1 MTPSRALLALA
12 AALASVACAP
22 VQVNRMDVKEQKD
35 LSGRWNDTDAR
46 LVAEEMIGD
55 SLARPWLPTAQQR
68 LKRTPTVIVG
78 GVRNQSMEH
87 INTDTF
93 VEELQRALIN
103 SGQVSFVASKDE
115 RLQLR
120 EERLDQDANAS
131 DATRKAHGE
140 EQGADYVLSGAINT
154 IQDEASGISGSEK
167 VVFYQVNLKL
177 LDVKTSQI
185 VWNGQKQIK
194 KNVVRAPVTW

>member
-1 MTPSRALLALA
+1 MRTLLLPALALA
-12 AALASVACAP
+12 ALACAP
-22 VQVNRMDVKEQKD
+22 VQVHRMDAKEQKD

-55 SLARPWLPTAQQR
+55 SLARPWLPSAQQR
-68 LKRTPTVIVG
+68 LQRTPTVIVG
-78 GVRNQSMEH
+78 AVRNQSMEH
-87 INTDTF
+87 ISTDTF

-120 EERLDQDANAS
+120 DERRDQDANAS

-140 EQGADYVLSGAINT
+140 EQGADYVLSGGINA
-154 IQDEASGISGSEK
+154 IQDEVSGEK

-177 LDVKTSQI
+177 LDLKSNQI

-194 KNVVRAPVTW
+194 KNVVRAGVTW

>member
-1 MTPSRALLALA
+1 MRLPVVFSLTALTVL
-12 AALASVACAP
+12 ACAP

-78 GVRNQSMEH
+78 TVRNQSLEH

-115 RLQLR
+115 RTQVR
-120 EERLDQDANAS
+120 EERRDQDANAS

-140 EQGADYVLSGAINT
+140 EQGADYVLSGGINA
-154 IQDEASGISGSEK
+154 IQDEVSGEK
-167 VVFYQVNLKL
+167 LVFYQVNLKL
-177 LDVKTSQI
+177 LDMKTNQI

-194 KNVVRAPVTW
+194 KNVIRAGVTW

>member
-1 MTPSRALLALA
+1 MRLAIAPALLALA
-12 AALASVACAP
+12 ALACAP

-55 SLARPWLPTAQQR
+55 SLARPWLPAAQQK
-68 LKRTPTVIVG
+68 LQRTPTVIVG
-78 GVRNQSMEH
+78 AVRNQSMEH
-87 INTDTF
+87 VNTDTF

-103 SGQVSFVASKDE
+103 SGRVSFVASKEE

-120 EERLDQDANAS
+120 EERKDQDANAS
-131 DATRKAHGE
+131 DVTRKAHGE
-140 EQGADYVLSGAINT
+140 EQGADYVLSGGINA
-154 IQDEASGISGSEK
+154 IQDQASGEK
-167 VVFYQVNLKL
+167 LVFYQVNLKL
-177 LDVKTSQI
+177 LDVKTNQI

-194 KNVVRAPVTW
+194 KNVIRQGLTW